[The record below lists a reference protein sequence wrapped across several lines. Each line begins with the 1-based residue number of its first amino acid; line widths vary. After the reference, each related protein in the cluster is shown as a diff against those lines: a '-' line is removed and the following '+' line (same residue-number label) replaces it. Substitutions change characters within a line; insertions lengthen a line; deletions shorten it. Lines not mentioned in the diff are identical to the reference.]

1 MKEKNQNQENLVD
14 WLNRMMGLVEDTKE
28 QDSTNQTT
36 PTQTSQI
43 EATPISGRIT
53 FLNGES
59 AKKAQQHF
67 QQNKE
72 EK

>member
-1 MKEKNQNQENLVD
+1 MKEKNQAQESLMD
-14 WLNRMMGLVEDTKE
+14 WLERTIDEGMKE
-28 QDSTNQTT
+28 LGFTLQTT
-36 PTQTSQI
+36 PTQTSQT

-53 FLNGES
+53 FLNGEP